1 MTKENFIKIS
11 KDYIALTK
19 PKVILLLVVTAIS
32 AANYPNVVNNY
43 RIMSCGASIGR
54 NYGPI
59 VVSKKP
65 LKMNDL
71 DGTKIAVPGIYT
83 TSWMLFQIFC
93 L

>member
-1 MTKENFIKIS
+1 
-11 KDYIALTK
+11 
-19 PKVILLLVVTAIS
+19 
-32 AANYPNVVNNY
+32 
-43 RIMSCGASIGR
+43 MSCGASIGR

-93 L
+93 YLNVPKFSQI